1 MRALKGSSLI
11 QATAEGMENQLVI
24 LLAKNQARVI
34 DLFRQWDTNSDG
46 QISKKEF
53 RRGMLALGFDVQGS
67 EVEAL
72 FTQMDPDCSGAIDF
86 QELSRELRKAKA
98 ALNNGPPSPQ
108 SALPPTPRLPTGEDG
123 VPLSAHEL
131 EELAATYQHDG
142 RMFEAQHALER
153 ALLLHKRERG
163 MESAEVFR
171 CSKRVADVSNSLA
184 MQYLQQDAFAACLM
198 LLKKAEALASRH
210 KPLLAI
216 TLNNLACYYRR
227 RGQPK
232 MALGFLLRALEIES
246 RCRAPHKPADTHL
259 NVCAVQSQL
268 GRHQQAIQHCKA
280 ALELL
285 QVLCAGGRSPWPA
298 PLPAAAS
305 LSASV
310 TRADCTPAN

>member
-1 MRALKGSSLI
+1 MNNSMRASLKGSSLI
-11 QATAEGMENQLVI
+11 QATAEGMESQLVI
-24 LLAKNQARVI
+24 LLAKNQARVM
-34 DLFRQWDTNSDG
+34 DLFHQWDTNSDG

-67 EVEAL
+67 EVDGL
-72 FTQMDPDCSGAIDF
+72 FTQMDPDGSGTIDF

-98 ALNNGPPSPQ
+98 LYGNTGPPSPQ
-108 SALPPTPRLPTGEDG
+108 SALPATPRLPTREDG
-123 VPLSAHEL
+123 APLSAPDL
-131 EELAATYQHDG
+131 EELAASHQRDG

-171 CSKRVADVSNSLA
+171 CSRQVADVSNSLA

-259 NVCAVQSQL
+259 NACAVQSQL
-268 GRHQQAIQHCKA
+268 GRHQQAMQHCKA
-280 ALELL
+280 ALQLL
-285 QVLCAGGRSPWPA
+285 QVR
-298 PLPAAAS
+298 
-305 LSASV
+305 
-310 TRADCTPAN
+310 